1 MLWKGGMMLKL
12 ILCIKADD
20 RMILLIIMSK
30 DLKVSRDIRQIVF
43 KVGEYKQE

>member
-1 MLWKGGMMLKL
+1 MLKL